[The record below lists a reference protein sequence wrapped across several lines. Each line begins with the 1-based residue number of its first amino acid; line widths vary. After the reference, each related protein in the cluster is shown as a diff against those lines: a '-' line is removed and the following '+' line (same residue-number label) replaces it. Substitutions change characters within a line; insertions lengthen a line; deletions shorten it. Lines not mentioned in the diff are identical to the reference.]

1 MYKGTTNLR
10 LGTVTIFIR
19 MSLPAAA
26 ESGYVGKVEAKKQ

>member
-10 LGTVTIFIR
+10 LETVAIFIR

-26 ESGYVGKVEAKKQ
+26 EPGYVGKVEAKRQ